1 MLRWYLG
8 WVHQQALWKARY
20 VLSVR
25 TGERA
30 IIAFLLGGIYLLT
43 VWNVLHGAVE
53 RKDFWLKA
61 AATSCPLI
69 PYVIVYFFWFLWLVI
84 SKRSE
89 LTRVRNLRAF
99 LGLDM
104 SISDVV
110 FDPNGITEVYV
121 VFNVINLGM
130 PSTIKDLSISA
141 FRNGDRIIDL
151 LPPRM
156 TFAPLLS
163 KNHIEPIEEKDPAL
177 TALDTGEE
185 KHFIFTFTYPG
196 DAKRSLGRPGT
207 RFLLAGFDMGG
218 RKVSSEYKI
227 LP

>member
-8 WVHQQALWKARY
+8 WVHQQALQKARY

-43 VWNVLHGAVE
+43 VWNVLHGTVE
-53 RKDFWLKA
+53 RKDLWLKA
-61 AATSCPLI
+61 AATICPLI

-84 SKRSE
+84 SEQSQ
-89 LTRVRNLRAF
+89 LTRVRNLSAF

-110 FDPNGITEVYV
+110 FDPNGSTEFYIA
-121 VFNVINLGM
+121 FNVINLGV

-141 FRNGDRIIDL
+141 FRNGDRIIDM

-163 KNHIEPIEEKDPAL
+163 KNRSEPIDEKDPAL
-177 TALDTGEE
+177 TALETGEE

-207 RFLLAGFDMGG
+207 RFQLVGLDMGG
-218 RKVSSEYKI
+218 RKIISEYNI
-227 LP
+227 PS

>member
-8 WVHQQALWKARY
+8 RVHQQALQNTRY

-43 VWNVLHGAVE
+43 VWSVLHGAVE
-53 RKDFWLKA
+53 RRDFWLKA
-61 AATSCPLI
+61 AATIGPLI
-69 PYVIVYFFWFLWLVI
+69 PYVIVYFLWFLCVVI

-89 LTRVRNLRAF
+89 LTRVRNLNAF

-110 FDPNGITEVYV
+110 FDPNATTEFYV
-121 VFNVINLGM
+121 AFNAINLGM
-130 PSTIKDLSISA
+130 PSTVNNISISA
-141 FRNGDRIIDL
+141 FRNGDRIIDML
-151 LPPRM
+151 RPRM

-163 KNHIEPIEEKDPAL
+163 KSRRELIEEKDPAL

-196 DAKRSLGRPGT
+196 DAKRSLGQPGI
-207 RFLLAGFDMGG
+207 RFLLIGFDMGG
-218 RKVSSEYKI
+218 RKVSSEYKV
-227 LP
+227 PP